1 MAVLPSFYSG
11 GHGEFEPECVFV
23 WLDGFGLVET
33 PTGKLHWDQ
42 VVKRLNGQVVSFFFS
57 FLLLA
62 YSLMS
67 YYLILLCHFN
77 ATIT

>member
-11 GHGEFEPECVFV
+11 GHGEFEPECIFV

-42 VVKRLNGQVVSFFFS
+42 VVKRLNGQVVSFFFFFFFS
-57 FLLLA
+57 LISIFSDVLLFDS
-62 YSLMS
+62 SLP
-67 YYLILLCHFN
+67 F
-77 ATIT
+77 